1 MSCDSGEA
9 ETRDKVRTRRPD
21 DIMIQDEA
29 VIHKA
34 IIKNPFQINSGSR
47 RRMFGNDVK
56 LPIKEEEEGPPAPG
70 NVDRSQGID
79 DKVSIL
85 NKDESNVTSFVDSPL
100 RLSARRFHHEQLNC
114 ESNRFSLKELALSAD
129 LPRGH
134 FLEKQYSKPVSF
146 KDFQSVH
153 SSLQQLK
160 VNESLSDSR
169 LESVE
174 EPVAVSTKK
183 KGDKVLHNDI
193 AEFIGQYNRQLRPLS
208 LVRHLQTTTSAGDVV
223 KEFKRGIIQRIRK

>member
-1 MSCDSGEA
+1 MMSCDSGEA
-9 ETRDKVRTRRPD
+9 EAKDKVKMTRPD

-29 VIHKA
+29 FVHKA

-47 RRMFGNDVK
+47 RRMFGNDAK
-56 LPIKEEEEGPPAPG
+56 PPIKEEEEGPPAPE

-79 DKVSIL
+79 EKVSLL
-85 NKDESNVTSFVDSPL
+85 NKDESNVTSFVDSPV
-100 RLSARRFHHEQLNC
+100 RLSARRFQHEQLNC
-114 ESNRFSLKELALSAD
+114 ESNRFSLRELALSAD

-134 FLEKQYSKPVSF
+134 FLEKQHSKPVSF

-160 VNESLSDSR
+160 VNESLSESR
-169 LESVE
+169 MESVE
-174 EPVAVSTKK
+174 EAAPMSSK
-183 KGDKVLHNDI
+183 KGDKVLHHDI

-208 LVRHLQTTTSAGDVV
+208 
-223 KEFKRGIIQRIRK
+223 